1 MTKDMI
7 RRRFLAF
14 MIDMIIAYGGMI
26 ALWCFGPGG
35 GPEHLMYP
43 TVKFW
48 MTGAYWLGY
57 LWLYAYGIFKD
68 CLFGR
73 RSLGKL
79 CMGLWI
85 IDTES
90 QAKVSYK
97 QLILRNITFFI
108 VQVECVVVL
117 ILRGKRLGD
126 MVAKTKVVDL
136 NL

>member
-1 MTKDMI
+1 
-7 RRRFLAF
+7 
-14 MIDMIIAYGGMI
+14 
-26 ALWCFGPGG
+26 
-35 GPEHLMYP
+35 MYP
-43 TVKFW
+43 AVKFL

-85 IDTES
+85 IDTQS

-126 MVAKTKVVDL
+126 MVAKTKVIDL

>member
-26 ALWCFGPGG
+26 TLWYFGPGG
-35 GPEHLMYP
+35 SIDFLLYP
-43 TVKFW
+43 SVKI
-48 MTGAYWLGY
+48 WLGY

-85 IDTES
+85 IDTQS

-126 MVAKTKVVDL
+126 MVAKTKVIDL

>member
-14 MIDMIIAYGGMI
+14 MIDMIIAYGGML
-26 ALWCFGPGG
+26 ALWYFGPGG
-35 GPEHLMYP
+35 SIDFLLYP
-43 TVKFW
+43 SVKI
-48 MTGAYWLGY
+48 WLGY

-85 IDTES
+85 IDTQS

-97 QLILRNITFFI
+97 KLILRNITFFI

-126 MVAKTKVVDL
+126 MVAKTKVIDL

>member
-35 GPEHLMYP
+35 NPEHLMYP
-43 TVKFW
+43 TVW

-85 IDTES
+85 IDTQS

-126 MVAKTKVVDL
+126 MVAKTKVIDL

>member
-35 GPEHLMYP
+35 GPENLMYP

-85 IDTES
+85 IDTQS

>member
-1 MTKDMI
+1 MTKQMLI
-7 RRRFLAF
+7 RRFVAF
-14 MIDMIIAYGGMI
+14 MIDMTVAYGGML

-35 GPEHLMYP
+35 NMEYLMYP
-43 TVKFW
+43 SVKMW
-48 MTGAYWLGY
+48 LTGAYWLGY

-79 CMGLWI
+79 CMGLYI
-85 IDTES
+85 IDTQS

-97 QLILRNITFFI
+97 KLILRNITFPI
-108 VQVECVVVL
+108 VQVEGVILL

-126 MVAKTKVVDL
+126 MVAKTKVIDL
-136 NL
+136 RL

>member
-35 GPEHLMYP
+35 NPEHLMYP
-43 TVKFW
+43 TVKLW

-85 IDTES
+85 IDTQS

>member
-35 GPEHLMYP
+35 SPENLLNP
-43 TVKFW
+43 TV
-48 MTGAYWLGY
+48 GAYWLGC
-57 LWLYAYGIFKD
+57 LWLYAYVIFKD

-85 IDTES
+85 IDTQS

-126 MVAKTKVVDL
+126 MVAKTKVIDL

>member
-35 GPEHLMYP
+35 SPEHLMYP
-43 TVKFW
+43 AVKFW

-85 IDTES
+85 IDTQS

-126 MVAKTKVVDL
+126 MVAKTKVIDL